1 MAKYEP
7 SVHAALNE
15 VHVYVHYLNEKSQK
29 PSELSMTDLI
39 LLVEKSKSKEV
50 KELTKD
56 PTEPGLSGTWVFLL
70 PN

>member
-39 LLVEKSKSKEV
+39 LLVEKSKSKG
-50 KELTKD
+50 